1 MMSKITKILICVED
15 DEMDCKVIEKKLARY
30 IEKMDPN
37 KLKHSI
43 ISLHMPECNLMNF
56 VHKEKEFTK
65 NILSKNMLVKFNHKM
80 IKHNINKKEVL
91 IEKSDRAGNK
101 DTFTETYDEILII
114 GTNQQ

>member
-1 MMSKITKILICVED
+1 MSETNKILICVED
-15 DEMDCKVIEKKLARY
+15 ENMDCKVIEQKLAQY
-30 IEKMDPN
+30 IENMDSE
-37 KLKHSI
+37 KLKHSK

-65 NILSKNMLVKFNHKM
+65 NILSKKMMVKFNHKM
-80 IKHNINKKEVL
+80 IKHDSDKNLVT

-101 DTFTETYDEILII
+101 DTFVEEYDELLII